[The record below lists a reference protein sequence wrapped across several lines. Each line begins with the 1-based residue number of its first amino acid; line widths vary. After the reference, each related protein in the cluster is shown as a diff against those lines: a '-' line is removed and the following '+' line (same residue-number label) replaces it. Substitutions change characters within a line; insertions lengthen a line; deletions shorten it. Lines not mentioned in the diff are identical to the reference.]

1 MTAGRPTV
9 YSQEIAEAIMLR
21 MAAGE
26 SLRSICTD
34 EAMPARSTVMLWV
47 ATNREGFSDRYAKAC
62 DARAHYWADELLD
75 IADDSSNDYME
86 REGATVLNGE
96 ALQRSRLRVD
106 TRKWLLSK
114 MLPRYA
120 DRQVIDNTSSDGT
133 MTPDQSSASRIMEKL
148 SAIEKRSRE
157 DGGAVG

>member
-9 YSQEIAEAIMLR
+9 YSDDVAESIMVR

-26 SLRSICTD
+26 SLRSICAD
-34 EAMPARSTVMLWV
+34 DAMPSRSTVMLWV
-47 ATNREGFSDRYAKAC
+47 ATDREGFSDRYAKAC

-75 IADDSSNDYME
+75 IADDSSNDYVE
-86 REGATVLNGE
+86 REGGPALNPE

-120 DRQVIDNTSSDGT
+120 D
-133 MTPDQSSASRIMEKL
+133 KL
-148 SAIEKRSRE
+148 EVEQTNFNVTIQGDDKEI
-157 DGGAVG
+157 